1 MKRACSQQVTLCDV
15 AKTPRRP
22 LGIHSTEPVAAGW
35 SIKEKYM
42 KLLDRLDRIVRPIC
56 IPNLTVVIIALQ
68 VVVFFAAT
76 SDKTLIGRAELNWSA
91 VMAGE
96 VWRLLTFVMIPP
108 ARQPI
113 FLLFALYLF
122 HLMGS
127 ALEQTWVRFATTYF
141 SIWAIFLLS
150 LLPFSPD
157 DSATGIFLQGSIFLA
172 FATYFPRF
180 ELRLFF
186 ILPVQVRWLAYL
198 QALGYGITI
207 VAAEWNYKLMTIAAL
222 GNYIIFFS
230 PLLWTKAMAKKA
242 KIQWEAKQ
250 VKVNPNQPRHT
261 CASCGLNSNQQP
273 DMDFRYCS
281 QCGGNTLTVVSTFAI
296 MNTRCPPESLC
307 DLGWE

>member
-1 MKRACSQQVTLCDV
+1 
-15 AKTPRRP
+15 
-22 LGIHSTEPVAAGW
+22 
-35 SIKEKYM
+35 M
-42 KLLDRLDRIVRPIC
+42 KLLDHDLIELRPIC

-91 VMAGE
+91 VMAGG
-96 VWRLLTFVMIPP
+96 VAVADFRDDSACSP
-108 ARQPI
+108 AHLSSVCTLPLSSDGFCLGADLGYGSLQLI
-113 FLLFALYLF
+113 FLSGLFSYYRYA
-122 HLMGS
+122 
-127 ALEQTWVRFATTYF
+127 
-141 SIWAIFLLS
+141 AI
-150 LLPFSPD
+150 SPD

-230 PLLWTKAMAKKA
+230 PLLWTTMAKKQ
-242 KIQWEAKQ
+242 KDQWEAKQ
-250 VKVNPNQPRHT
+250 VESDRISHATHAPLAVSTAASNPIWIFDIAHNVV
-261 CASCGLNSNQQP
+261 
-273 DMDFRYCS
+273 
-281 QCGGNTLTVVSTFAI
+281 GNTLTASEHIRNHEHKDHTLSRCETWDAGEKGMLSTTLDMLWI
-296 MNTRCPPESLC
+296 QSRSNPLWTLP
-307 DLGWE
+307 LGVFLSTL

>member
-15 AKTPRRP
+15 AKSLRRP
-22 LGIHSTEPVAAGW
+22 LGIQSTEAVSARW

-127 ALEQTWVRFATTYF
+127 ALEQTWGTVRYNLFFYLGYF
-141 SIWAIFLLS
+141 LTIASAAI
-150 LLPFSPD
+150 SPD

-230 PLLWTKAMAKKA
+230 PLLWTKAMAKKRQ
-242 KIQWEAKQ
+242 IQWEAKQ

-281 QCGGNTLTVVSTFAI
+281 QCGGEHAYCSEHIRNHEHKMST
-296 MNTRCPPESLC
+296 
-307 DLGWE
+307 

>member
-1 MKRACSQQVTLCDV
+1 MKRACSQQVTPCDV

-22 LGIHSTEPVAAGW
+22 LGIHSTKPVAARW

-127 ALEQTWVRFATTYF
+127 ALEQTWGTVRYNLFFYLGYF
-141 SIWAIFLLS
+141 LTIASAAI
-150 LLPFSPD
+150 SPD

-222 GNYIIFFS
+222 GNYIIF
-230 PLLWTKAMAKKA
+230 LLATALDESDGK
-242 KIQWEAKQ
+242 EAKNSVGSQ
-250 VKVNPNQPRHT
+250 ASQSESESATPHMR
-261 CASCGLNSNQQP
+261 SCGLNSNQQP

-281 QCGGNTLTVVSTFAI
+281 QCGGEHAYCSEHIRNHEHKMST
-296 MNTRCPPESLC
+296 
-307 DLGWE
+307 